1 MSNLIYVFGMAKSSL
16 ELGTAGVR
24 KNLELDVLRI
34 LYFINQLSEIGIKT
48 KSFIL
53 VHDEKICTTIKEKW
67 FLKYKFKHIDKI
79 ELLTFSHFDK
89 EVLAKI
95 AFEKKENK
103 NFKNS
108 KADFS
113 GGITEKYL
121 TSEIEKIY
129 YNKKYNKVT
138 TQHDNHIINGI
149 KWDYF
154 EIFEEKGSP

>member
-53 VHDEKICTTIKEKW
+53 VHDEKICTTIKNKW
-67 FLKYKFKHIDKI
+67 FIKYKFKHIDKI

-89 EVLAKI
+89 EILAKI
-95 AFEKKENK
+95 TSEKKENK

-113 GGITEKYL
+113 GGMTEKYL
-121 TSEIEKIY
+121 ISEIEKIY
-129 YNKKYNKVT
+129 DNKKYNKVT
-138 TQHDNHIINGI
+138 TQHDNHINGI

-154 EIFEEKGSP
+154 EIFDEKGSP

>member
-34 LYFINQLSEIGIKT
+34 FYFINQLSEIGIKT

-53 VHDEKICTTIKEKW
+53 VHDEKICTTIKTKW
-67 FLKYKFKHIDKI
+67 FTKYNFKHIDEI
-79 ELLTFSHFDK
+79 TLLTFSHFNK
-89 EVLAKI
+89 EILEKI
-95 AFEKKENK
+95 ASEKKGNRT
-103 NFKNS
+103 FKNS

-121 TSEIEKIY
+121 KSEIEKIFC
-129 YNKKYNKVT
+129 NKKYNKVT
-138 TQHDNHIINGI
+138 TQHDSYINGI

-154 EIFEEKGSP
+154 EIFKEKGGP